1 MQAQDIMT
9 RQVVT
14 IGLDTPVPEI
24 AQCLIAHRISGVPV
38 VDAEG
43 RVVGI
48 VTEGDLCRRVEL
60 GTQKHQDRWV
70 GLFNRNAALATDYV
84 HAFGRKAQ
92 DVMTRKMV
100 LVAPDLPISEIADVF
115 ETYRI
120 KRVPVVEDG
129 RLVGIVSRANLIQ
142 ALATFQPAAAPT
154 TPNDRQ
160 IREIL
165 MQTYASQPWGKRAQI
180 NVFVTGGVAHLWG
193 LLDTAAARDALRV
206 AAETTPGVTR
216 VEDHTSIPVYS

>member
-1 MQAQDIMT
+1 
-9 RQVVT
+9 
-14 IGLDTPVPEI
+14 
-24 AQCLIAHRISGVPV
+24 
-38 VDAEG
+38 
-43 RVVGI
+43 
-48 VTEGDLCRRVEL
+48 
-60 GTQKHQDRWV
+60 
-70 GLFNRNAALATDYV
+70 
-84 HAFGRKAQ
+84 
-92 DVMTRKMV
+92 MV